1 MSDVKMP
8 VEYVLAKNLRRL
20 REQKR
25 LSEENMARYAGLT
38 TRGYR
43 EIEQERY
50 VPSIVVLV
58 RLAKALQCSLD
69 ELLPLDEIE

>member
-1 MSDVKMP
+1 MP

-20 REQKR
+20 REKKR

-38 TRGYR
+38 PRGYR
-43 EIEQERY
+43 EIEHERY
-50 VPSIVVLV
+50 MPSIIVLV
-58 RLAKALQCSLD
+58 RLAKALNCRLD

>member
-1 MSDVKMP
+1 MP

-20 REQKR
+20 REKKR

-38 TRGYR
+38 ARGYR
-43 EIEQERY
+43 EIEHERY
-50 VPSIVVLV
+50 IPSIVVLV
-58 RLAKALQCSLD
+58 RLAKALNCRLD